1 MILPGSL
8 RSPPQAGVPPAPKY
22 YRRVSEQV
30 EQREFQ
36 AEARQLLQLMVHSI
50 YSNKDSFLRELIS
63 NASDALDKLRLEAF
77 LDKDLVVDTS
87 DLHIEVDADKTSRTL
102 TIRDNGIGMTR
113 DEVVELIGTLAK
125 SGTAELREKLSEAKH
140 GDAEA
145 LIGQFGIGFYS
156 TFMVADAVELLTR
169 KAGESSA
176 TRWESSGDGTYVIA
190 TVDDAPQ
197 GTSVTLHLKPE
208 DADDELHD
216 YTAPWKI
223 RELVKKYSDFI
234 SWPIRMEVEK
244 TTPAAEDGGEPTVTV
259 ETETINS
266 RTALWAK
273 PKAEVTDEEYA
284 QFYKHVAH
292 AWDEPLEVIAMK
304 AEGTFEYQALLFIP
318 SQAPFDLFNR
328 DGHTGV
334 QLYVKR
340 VFIMGDCDELVP
352 EYLRFVKGVVDAQ
365 DMSLNVS
372 REILQQDR
380 QIKIIRRSLTK
391 KVLSAIKD
399 LQSDRPHDYAT
410 FWTQFGR
417 VFKEGLLSDVDNR
430 DTVLKLSS
438 FASTFTGS
446 SGATG
451 GDTAG
456 APTTLADYVGRMK
469 DGQEQIF
476 YATGESRQLL
486 ERSPHLEA
494 FAAKGYEVLLLT
506 DPVDEVWVE
515 SVPEF
520 DGKTLQSVAK
530 GEVDLGASEDGDDDP
545 AKGDFAELL
554 TWLQETLDEHVKE
567 VRLSTRLTSS
577 PACLITDTF
586 GITPQL
592 ARMYRASGQEV
603 PVGKRILELNPG
615 HPLVTGMATGNGRD
629 RATGWLGRDG
639 RIAVWDR
646 PSRRGRRTR
655 RSGAFCSPA
664 RRPVGADRLE
674 RGSGPDVWKAYLRRS
689 TNTVHYGAELPL
701 AQGVQFGQHLGRVG
715 TQLGCRPGHLARRTR
730 KPGGHTGE
738 ADRTV
743 FRIHRLEEADGVEV
757 RVVEE
762 FGRRLNGRGGNL
774 ELAEQLQPLGG
785 GPLQQCLRDQSVHDV
800 DLLGALLE
808 GRVRL
813 VIPGGLHRIDERV
826 PVLVV
831 VDQHRDVA
839 VLRLV
844 RLAVRR
850 HRPRV
855 DRRAQR
861 GREHGAIGVLD
872 EHEGRHRLEHADLH
886 LLPVA
891 GTFAVEQRH
900 HRGVER
906 GQSGDLVRHD
916 RSDVGRLTGEEF
928 LDGRKAGLGLNGVV
942 VGGTVGF
949 GSAPAVAVAVRV
961 DDGRIDGGD
970 VVVGE
975 PQLGDRPGPH
985 RMDEDIRLGD

>member
-1 MILPGSL
+1 M
-8 RSPPQAGVPPAPKY
+8 
-22 YRRVSEQV
+22 SEQV

-77 LDKDLVVDTS
+77 LNKDLDVDTS
-87 DLHIEVDADKTSRTL
+87 DLHIEVDIDAGASEATGTERAARTL
-102 TIRDNGIGMTR
+102 TIRDNGIGMSR
-113 DEVVELIGTLAK
+113 DEVVDLIGTLAK
-125 SGTAELREKLSEAKH
+125 SGTAELRKKLGETNKAS
-140 GDAEA
+140 DAEE

-169 KAGESSA
+169 KAGESAA
-176 TRWESSGDGTYVIA
+176 TRWESSGDGTYTIA
-190 TVDDAPQ
+190 NVDDAPQ

-244 TTPAAEDGGEPTVTV
+244 TTPAAEEGGEPTVTV

-273 PKAEVTDEEYA
+273 PKSEVSDEEYA

-318 SQAPFDLFNR
+318 SMAPFDLFNR
-328 DGHTGV
+328 DGHSGV

-372 REILQQDR
+372 REMLQQDR
-380 QIKIIRRSLTK
+380 QIKVIRRSLTK
-391 KVLSAIKD
+391 KVLSAVKD
-399 LQSDRPHDYAT
+399 LQANRSDAYET

-417 VFKEGLLSDVDNR
+417 VFKEGLISDADNR
-430 DTVLKLSS
+430 DMVLRLSS
-438 FASTFTGS
+438 FASTFS
-446 SGATG
+446 
-451 GDTAG
+451 DQV
-456 APTTLADYVGRMK
+456 PTTLADYVGRMK
-469 DGQEQIF
+469 DDQTQIF

-494 FAAKGYEVLLLT
+494 FKAKGYEVLLLT

-530 GEVDLGASEDGDDDP
+530 GEVDLGASDEP
-545 AKGDFAELL
+545 ADETAHGDFAELL

-603 PVGKRILELNPG
+603 PVGKRILELNPD
-615 HPLVTGMATGNGRD
+615 HPLVTGLRQALTD
-629 RATGWLGRDG
+629 PAHRDG
-639 RIAVWDR
+639 LAETAELLYGTALLAEGGVLDD
-646 PSRRGRRTR
+646 
-655 RSGAFCSPA
+655 PA
-664 RRPVGADRLE
+664 RFAALLADRL
-674 RGSGPDVWKAYLRRS
+674 A
-689 TNTVHYGAELPL
+689 
-701 AQGVQFGQHLGRVG
+701 
-715 TQLGCRPGHLARRTR
+715 
-730 KPGGHTGE
+730 
-738 ADRTV
+738 RTV
-743 FRIHRLEEADGVEV
+743 
-757 RVVEE
+757 
-762 FGRRLNGRGGNL
+762 
-774 ELAEQLQPLGG
+774 
-785 GPLQQCLRDQSVHDV
+785 
-800 DLLGALLE
+800 
-808 GRVRL
+808 
-813 VIPGGLHRIDERV
+813 
-826 PVLVV
+826 
-831 VDQHRDVA
+831 
-839 VLRLV
+839 
-844 RLAVRR
+844 
-850 HRPRV
+850 
-855 DRRAQR
+855 
-861 GREHGAIGVLD
+861 
-872 EHEGRHRLEHADLH
+872 
-886 LLPVA
+886 
-891 GTFAVEQRH
+891 
-900 HRGVER
+900 
-906 GQSGDLVRHD
+906 
-916 RSDVGRLTGEEF
+916 
-928 LDGRKAGLGLNGVV
+928 
-942 VGGTVGF
+942 
-949 GSAPAVAVAVRV
+949 
-961 DDGRIDGGD
+961 
-970 VVVGE
+970 
-975 PQLGDRPGPH
+975 
-985 RMDEDIRLGD
+985 